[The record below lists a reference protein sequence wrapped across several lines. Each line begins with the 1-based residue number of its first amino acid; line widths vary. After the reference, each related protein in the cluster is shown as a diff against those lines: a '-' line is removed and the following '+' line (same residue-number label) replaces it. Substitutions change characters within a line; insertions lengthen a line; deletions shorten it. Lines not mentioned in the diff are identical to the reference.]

1 MVGYVQK
8 WQVEPT
14 IYWKMWVAIKVQ
26 PRLRIPGFNL
36 SLRTENLQVGF
47 SGGTQVGQCPTWV
60 GGFRCRS
67 PRAWRA
73 GTNKL
78 AGVVALRVLNSNTN
92 ENEAIPICVSVTQ
105 RSE

>member
-60 GGFRCRS
+60 CGFRCRS
-67 PRAWRA
+67 PWVCQRMRTHSDRVITA
-73 GTNKL
+73 GL
-78 AGVVALRVLNSNTN
+78 VR
-92 ENEAIPICVSVTQ
+92 SVISTLG
-105 RSE
+105 S

>member
-67 PRAWRA
+67 PSR
-73 GTNKL
+73 L
-78 AGVVALRVLNSNTN
+78 LLRGAVLRT
-92 ENEAIPICVSVTQ
+92 
-105 RSE
+105 